1 MIKTLSKHMP
11 KLSPAVRPVLLWRA
25 HLRLEISA
33 LTHMCRREV
42 SSFVRS
48 LPHTGGQETSY
59 LCYSLQMWKATLVLH
74 FVLLSALHV
83 CYCSMAEGSDFR
95 HFFILVYTAA
105 WSDFYSNAHHYSV
118 QSLLERPCW
127 YEIGRVHFCWLVMR
141 IRLGCALCL
150 RLLHGC

>member
-11 KLSPAVRPVLLWRA
+11 KLSPAVRPMLLWRA

-59 LCYSLQMWKATLVLH
+59 LCYSPQMWKATLVLH

-118 QSLLERPCW
+118 QSFTWKAVLIWDRKGSFLLTS
-127 YEIGRVHFCWLVMR
+127 YENQ
-141 IRLGCALCL
+141 IRMCSMS
-150 RLLHGC
+150 